1 MQEEDYFV
9 TFGQFWGWKNELW
22 DKKKGKRVE
31 LSVSLAERVWK
42 VFEIFLASG
51 TIAMVGFFWELN
63 FMEFVIF
70 YSLFFSFRSSTRN
83 RNEEVTDDVKALIFE
98 NSRSRNSTPSF
109 NDDDEKYRELFVFC
123 SCWAI
128 YKFILCDT
136 IGKIYTVCLIK
147 CIRIEKICSTEERYL
162 AKRERFIP
170 ACSKLSFSPIV
181 ILFSPPPLS
190 FHIERTRLYRLNQR
204 FETNR
209 MKITYEWIWL
219 SIEKSFVQRI
229 NT

>member
-1 MQEEDYFV
+1 M
-9 TFGQFWGWKNELW
+9 L
-22 DKKKGKRVE
+22 KGSEKFSKSFSHPVQ
-31 LSVSLAERVWK
+31 LSWLD
-42 VFEIFLASG
+42 FSG
-51 TIAMVGFFWELN
+51 NWISWNSSFSIL
-63 FMEFVIF
+63 
-70 YSLFFSFRSSTRN
+70 FSFQTRSSTRN
-83 RNEEVTDDVKALIFE
+83 RNVEGVTDDVKALIFE

>member
-1 MQEEDYFV
+1 MNY
-9 TFGQFWGWKNELW
+9 GI
-22 DKKKGKRVE
+22 KKKGEESRIKRFTCWKGLKSFRN
-31 LSVSLAERVWK
+31 LSRIRYNCHGW
-42 VFEIFLASG
+42 IFLG
-51 TIAMVGFFWELN
+51 T
-63 FMEFVIF
+63 EFHGIRHF
-70 YSLFFSFRSSTRN
+70 LFSSLFKPDLRREIATS
-83 RNEEVTDDVKALIFE
+83 KKLQIFE
-98 NSRSRNSTPSF
+98 NSWSRNSTPSF
-109 NDDDEKYRELFVFC
+109 NNDDEKYRELFVFC

-181 ILFSPPPLS
+181 ALFSPPLLS

>member
-1 MQEEDYFV
+1 M
-9 TFGQFWGWKNELW
+9 L
-22 DKKKGKRVE
+22 KGSEKFSKSFSHPVQLRW
-31 LSVSLAERVWK
+31 LD
-42 VFEIFLASG
+42 FSG
-51 TIAMVGFFWELN
+51 NWISWNSSFSIL
-63 FMEFVIF
+63 
-70 YSLFFSFRSSTRN
+70 FSFQTRSSTRN
-83 RNEEVTDDVKALIFE
+83 RNVEGVTDDVKALIFE

-181 ILFSPPPLS
+181 ALFSPPLLS